1 MRDKLL
7 GGLFRQ
13 LEKYKGALPASW
25 SRMVMLERCP
35 RQWDLRY
42 RKGLREQDMPA
53 VGITDLTNTRAG
65 KAIHWVLEK
74 SVRSSA
80 DLGRDERS
88 CYAVFFDHV
97 HAVEEDARVLER
109 LDMLREPSLQVL
121 RRVMAFAGAS
131 TAFHTEKGL
140 CISRSGNAVRNC
152 SWAGT
157 GWHGVADLEIE
168 RRDTLLILDYKS
180 GAYSEEREKAIRL
193 QTGMYAYAEMLRR
206 PELREVVTGC
216 AYLMSNDIRL
226 DEPFRRAEFHI
237 LRQQVH
243 ELFSRYLDLLES
255 GTAEPRPSWHCKY
268 CGFAKDCPA
277 LGETDGTKSEENEAG
292 KSTQTGGHKTVVA
305 EGDAPGMAHASAADK
320 S

>member
-25 SRMVMLERCP
+25 SRMAMLERCP

-42 RKGLREQDMPA
+42 RKGLKEQDMPA
-53 VGITDLTNTRAG
+53 AGITDLTNTRAG

-80 DLGRDERS
+80 DLGRDGRS
-88 CYAVFFDHV
+88 CYDVFFDHV

-121 RRVMAFAGAS
+121 RRVMA
-131 TAFHTEKGL
+131 TEKRL
-140 CISRSGNAVRNC
+140 RITRSGNAVPNC

-157 GWHGVADLEIE
+157 GWNGVVDLEIE

-180 GAYSEEREKAIRL
+180 EAYSEERERATRL

-226 DEPFRRAEFHI
+226 DEPFRREEFPV
-237 LRQQVH
+237 LRRQVH
-243 ELFSRYLDLLES
+243 GLFSRYLDLLES
-255 GTAEPRPSWHCKY
+255 GTAEPRPSRYCKY

-277 LGETDGTKSEENEAG
+277 LGETDGTKSDEEDEAG
-292 KSTQTGGHKTVVA
+292 KST
-305 EGDAPGMAHASAADK
+305 
-320 S
+320 